1 MGTLPRYYSLPLP
14 VRKDLRRNRASDV
27 VTRPDR
33 WQGNQAFTGAASR
46 RESRR
51 GELSAAVNIPP
62 SALAPSGA
70 PHGHEQQSL
79 EGKNEVSGP
88 HSRGARPVISKQ
100 SAPQLFPLQLQSIR
114 HLTNNNSILPNTLV
128 HLLLLP
134 PPLLINFLLVRPPYS
149 PATSNYH
156 SSHPLSIRHTNTI
169 MPADA
174 VRSLSATE
182 DVERIEAPVTWKA
195 YMMCAFASFG
205 GIFFGYD
212 SGYIN
217 GVTGSER
224 FIELIEGPPPP
235 GTDPADWALSGSHLS
250 LITSILS
257 AGTFFGA
264 IIAGDVA
271 DIIGRKWTIIAGCLI
286 YIVGVILQVATNGLG
301 LIVAGRLI
309 AGLGVGFES
318 AIVILYMSEICPKKV
333 RGALVAGYQ
342 FCITIGLL
350 LAACVNYGVKEY
362 QNSAEYRVPIG
373 LQFIFGLVLGVGLF
387 LLPDSPRYYVK
398 RGRVEKARKALSS
411 VRGQPQDSEYVEAE
425 LAEIIANE
433 EYERSLIP
441 AGSWINGWMNC
452 FRGSVFK
459 SNSNLRKTILG
470 TSLQMMQQWTGVNFI
485 FYYSTPFLSATGAI
499 DNVFLI
505 SLIFTLVNVCSTPI
519 SFWTVEWLGRRPLL
533 IWGAFGM
540 LICQFLVAIIGVTVG
555 FNHTYEN
562 AAGETIANN
571 IPAVNAQIAFI
582 AIFIFFFASTWG
594 PGAWIVIGEIFPL
607 PIRSRGVGLS
617 TASNWLWNTIIAV
630 ITPYMVSSDEGDLK
644 SNVFWIWGG
653 LCTCAFV
660 YSYFLVPET
669 KGLSLEQVDK
679 MMEETTPRTSA
690 KWRPTTTYASQM
702 GMKGEKLEA
711 NVTEDVERKGSIF

>member
-1 MGTLPRYYSLPLP
+1 MG
-14 VRKDLRRNRASDV
+14 
-27 VTRPDR
+27 
-33 WQGNQAFTGAASR
+33 
-46 RESRR
+46 EH
-51 GELSAAVNIPP
+51 GEKQQLQP
-62 SALAPSGA
+62 S
-70 PHGHEQQSL
+70 E
-79 EGKNEVSGP
+79 
-88 HSRGARPVISKQ
+88 HSRS
-100 SAPQLFPLQLQSIR
+100 
-114 HLTNNNSILPNTLV
+114 
-128 HLLLLP
+128 P
-134 PPLLINFLLVRPPYS
+134 PPLLPLRINFLSLVRPSCS
-149 PATSNYH
+149 PATSNYPCNH
-156 SSHPLSIRHTNTI
+156 TLSIRHTNTV

-174 VRSLSATE
+174 VRSLSATN

-195 YMMCAFASFG
+195 YLMCAFASFG

-217 GVTGSER
+217 GVTGSEK
-224 FIELIEGPPPP
+224 FIELIEGPRPS
-235 GTDPADWALSGSHLS
+235 DVAPADYALSGSHLS

-286 YIVGVILQVATNGLG
+286 YIVGVVLQVATNGLG
-301 LIVAGRLI
+301 LIVAGRLV
-309 AGLGVGFES
+309 AGVGAGFES

-373 LQFIFGLVLGVGLF
+373 LQFIFGLVLGGGLLF
-387 LLPDSPRYYVK
+387 LPDSPRYYVK

-485 FYYSTPFLSATGAI
+485 FYYSTPFLSSTGAI

-653 LCTCAFV
+653 LCTAAFV
-660 YSYFLVPET
+660 YSYLLVPET
-669 KGLSLEQVDK
+669 KGLSLEQVDR
-679 MMEETTPRTSA
+679 MMEESSPRTSA
-690 KWRPTTTYASQM
+690 KWVPHETFASAM
-702 GMKGEKLEA
+702 GVGGHADDKPVVEH
-711 NVTEDVERKGSIF
+711 DVEKRTY